1 MTMPP
6 GHRRSATRVGLGVGL
21 RSFLL
26 RTVRAGHWRQGHDV
40 FLSSGSRAS
49 RRSSPTL
56 AQSLAR
62 SADLSLE
69 PCPTAGA
76 PLPADLGPLP
86 TGTADPCP
94 PTPATSPRCCMS
106 RCSRVPVTARPPA
119 ASARDTHGR
128 EPGEHLRA
136 VLGLCGAPGRGR
148 DGPALA
154 ARPNERAAAAPAA
167 PGLLGPAGARLRS
180 PRDRLQ
186 AYQLVLEATDQAV
199 NGQFAVPAGGS

>member
-69 PCPTAGA
+69 PCPTAGVPSLA
-76 PLPADLGPLP
+76 RRPWTLAHRHSTPLPAN
-86 TGTADPCP
+86 TGDVA
-94 PTPATSPRCCMS
+94 ALLH
-106 RCSRVPVTARPPA
+106 VPVLPR
-119 ASARDTHGR
+119 
-128 EPGEHLRA
+128 
-136 VLGLCGAPGRGR
+136 
-148 DGPALA
+148 
-154 ARPNERAAAAPAA
+154 
-167 PGLLGPAGARLRS
+167 
-180 PRDRLQ
+180 PRDR
-186 AYQLVLEATDQAV
+186 EA
-199 NGQFAVPAGGS
+199 AGCEREGRSWA